1 MCPSCFPEAS
11 SPAICCSPLMTTV
24 HAMHKVCNLGQSWI
38 DLGPNSLDCKGGD
51 SIQSR
56 DHQPEVT
63 KIHTERHQ
71 KALAKFGEYE
81 DEKIAFSCLLQAGQ
95 RNFFTSRSPNLAEAF

>member
-1 MCPSCFPEAS
+1 MIISKEIMGTSLNCIELCPSCFPEAS

-38 DLGPNSLDCKGGD
+38 DLGPNSLDCKGGGA
-51 SIQSR
+51 IQSR

-63 KIHTERHQ
+63 KLDGAT
-71 KALAKFGEYE
+71 G
-81 DEKIAFSCLLQAGQ
+81 
-95 RNFFTSRSPNLAEAF
+95 